1 MKEVAAVL
9 RQLST
14 EGVTVYV
21 ITHDLELLLDCCTDI
36 IHFAQGNIA
45 GQYPM
50 DAAAFQGS
58 ALILWEAAPKVWT
71 ASVRAGTPTGTC
83 RIAS

>member
-14 EGVTVYV
+14 EGVTAYV

-36 IHFAQGNIA
+36 IHFAQGNLPANILW
-45 GQYPM
+45 M
-50 DAAAFQGS
+50 RAAFQGS
-58 ALILWEAAPKVWT
+58 AAYFMGSGA
-71 ASVRAGTPTGTC
+71 
-83 RIAS
+83 